1 MVNKY
6 ENTSVSLKVSRV
18 EAEIITIGDE
28 ILIGQIVDTNSAFI
42 ASLLN
47 MTGIVVKQ
55 ITSVSDEKNHINR
68 IYETG
73 VFHGE
78 TKKPKKFDFYSRNF
92 DNNLGRFISNF

>member
-1 MVNKY
+1 MDRMWVIRHRFGVLIILNKLY
-6 ENTSVSLKVSRV
+6 
-18 EAEIITIGDE
+18 IY
-28 ILIGQIVDTNSAFI
+28 FI
-42 ASLLN
+42 MDKTPFQKFIDHLQKDQSTDQNLLELAKKFQN
-47 MTGIVVKQ
+47 
-55 ITSVSDEKNHINR
+55 DEKNHINR